1 MIRFVLFLA
10 QIGIASIALA
20 QPITLDKVVA
30 QVGDNVILLS
40 DIQEQRLQAQ
50 DAKVTVDSTFD
61 CRVLEQIMVTQILV
75 NQAKLDS
82 VVISDEQV
90 DADMENRLRLIQN
103 QMGGRQKLEEFYRMS
118 YGEIKDKF
126 REIIRTNMLADEMR
140 NTITTG
146 LGVTPK
152 EVKSFYESLPADS
165 IPFINMQ
172 LGFQQ
177 IVIYPEI
184 TKEDKKVAMDKI
196 KELRDLIVVKGKS
209 FESIARTY
217 SMDPGSAPMGGKIA
231 ATKGMM
237 VPQFE
242 ATVFKLK
249 PAEISEPIE
258 TEFGYHIIKLI
269 SRSGDDFVC
278 LHILIRPEFSIQTMN
293 KASQRMDSC
302 YRMLKMNELTWDQAV
317 ARYSNDAST
326 RQNKGII
333 TNPRNA
339 SQLWDMED
347 LNEIDQQ
354 IYLLTDAMEAGDI
367 TQPNLYM
374 DFMTRQQGIRI
385 VRLMQRFPAHRANLN
400 DDYALIKQAAEND
413 KRTKILSEWVDGK
426 IGNAYIRIDQD
437 FVDCDFQHKWINRYN
452 NE

>member
-1 MIRFVLFLA
+1 MRIPLLLLSVFFSLVAF
-10 QIGIASIALA
+10 A
-20 QPITLDKVVA
+20 QPGTLDKIVA
-30 QVGDNVILLS
+30 QVGDNIILLS
-40 DIQEQRLQAQ
+40 DIREQRLQAEE
-50 DAKVTVDSTFD
+50 AKIAIDSLFD

-82 VVISDEQV
+82 VVVSDEQV
-90 DADMENRLRLIQN
+90 DSDMENRLRLIQN
-103 QMGGRQKLEEFYRMS
+103 QMGGRQKLEEFYQMTYS
-118 YGEIKDKF
+118 EIKDKF

-140 NTITTG
+140 NTITAG

-152 EVKSFYESLPADS
+152 EVKDFFQKLPNDS
-165 IPFINMQ
+165 VPFINMQ

-184 TKEDKKVAMDKI
+184 TKEDKKIALDRI
-196 KELRDLIVVKGKS
+196 RELRDQIVVQGKT
-209 FESIARTY
+209 FESLARLY

-242 ATVFKLK
+242 ATVFKLR
-249 PAEISEPIE
+249 PDEISEPIE

-269 SRSGDDFVC
+269 SRSGDDFIC
-278 LHILIRPEFSIQTMN
+278 LHILIRPEFSVQTMN

-302 YRMLKMNELTWDQAV
+302 YRMLKLNELTWEQAV

-333 TNPRNA
+333 SNPRNA

-354 IYLLTDAMEAGDI
+354 IYLLTDAMEPGDI
-367 TQPNLYM
+367 TQPSLYM
-374 DFMTRQQGIRI
+374 DFMSRQQGIRI
-385 VRLMQRFPAHRANLN
+385 VRLMQRIPAHKANL
-400 DDYALIKQAAEND
+400 DADYALIKQAAEND
-413 KRTKILSEWVDGK
+413 KKARILSEWVKSK
-426 IGNAYIRIDQD
+426 IGNAYIRLVPEFASCPLQYPWLN
-437 FVDCDFQHKWINRYN
+437 Q
-452 NE
+452 

>member
-1 MIRFVLFLA
+1 MKFVLFLA
-10 QIGIASIALA
+10 QIGIVSIALA

-50 DAKVTVDSTFD
+50 DAKVTVDSSFD

-126 REIIRTNMLADEMR
+126 REIIRTNMLADEMK
-140 NTITTG
+140 NTITMG

-152 EVKSFYESLPADS
+152 EVKSFFESLPADS

-184 TKEDKKVAMDKI
+184 TKEDKKLAMDKI
-196 KELRDLIVVKGKS
+196 KELRDMVVVQKKS

-302 YRMLKMNELTWDQAV
+302 YRMLKMNELTWEQAV

-333 TNPRNA
+333 SNPRTA

-400 DDYALIKQAAEND
+400 DDYTLIKQAAEND
-413 KRTKILSEWVDGK
+413 KRARILTEWVDGK

>member
-1 MIRFVLFLA
+1 MRYPLSGLFILLSYIAQSQPIILDKIAA
-10 QIGIASIALA
+10 QIG
-20 QPITLDKVVA
+20 
-30 QVGDNVILLS
+30 DNIILLS
-40 DIQEQRLQAQ
+40 DLKIQEMQAKE
-50 DAKVTVDSTFD
+50 AKVDVDSNFD
-61 CRVLEQIMVTQILV
+61 CRLLEDLMVEQILV

-82 VVISDEQV
+82 VIISDEAV
-90 DADMENRLRLIQN
+90 DSDMENRLRLIQQ
-103 QMGGRQKLEEFYRMS
+103 QMGGRTKLEEFYGMTYS
-118 YGEIKDKF
+118 EIKNKF
-126 REIIRTNMLADEMR
+126 RESIRSKMLADEMR
-140 NTITTG
+140 NIVTSG

-152 EVKSFYESLPADS
+152 EVTSFFNNLPKDS

-184 TKEDKKVAMDKI
+184 TKEDKKLAFDKLVG
-196 KELRDLIVVKGKS
+196 LRDDIVKKDKS
-209 FESIARTY
+209 FESIARLY
-217 SMDPGSAPMGGKIA
+217 SMDPSSAPLGGKIA

-249 PAEISEPIE
+249 PNEVSEIIE

-269 SRSGDDFVC
+269 SRSGEDFIC
-278 LHILIRPEFSIQTMN
+278 LHILIRPEFSITAVN
-293 KASQRMDSC
+293 RASQRMDSC
-302 YRMLKMNELTWDQAV
+302 YRMLKLKEMTWDQAV
-317 ARYSNDAST
+317 SMYSNDAQT
-326 RQNKGII
+326 KQNKGTI

-339 SQLWDMED
+339 SQMWDMSD

-354 IYLLTDAMEAGDI
+354 IYLLTDAMNEGDI

-385 VRLMQRFPAHRANLN
+385 VRLMKRFPAHTANLN

-413 KRTKILSEWVDGK
+413 KRVRILNEWVDSK
-426 IGNAYIRIDQD
+426 LGNAFIR
-437 FVDCDFQHKWINRYN
+437 VDDEFKNCNFQHNWINQKN
-452 NE
+452 

>member
-1 MIRFVLFLA
+1 MRIPLLLLSVFF
-10 QIGIASIALA
+10 SFIALA
-20 QPITLDKVVA
+20 QPGTLDKIVA
-30 QVGDNVILLS
+30 QVGDNIILLS
-40 DIQEQRLQAQ
+40 DIREQRLQAEE
-50 DAKVTVDSTFD
+50 AKVAIDSSFD

-82 VVISDEQV
+82 VVVSDEQV

-103 QMGGRQKLEEFYRMS
+103 QMGGRQKLEEFYRMT
-118 YGEIKDKF
+118 YNEIKDKF

-140 NTITTG
+140 NTITAG

-152 EVKSFYESLPADS
+152 EVKDFFQNLPNDS
-165 IPFINMQ
+165 VPFINMQ

-184 TKEDKKVAMDKI
+184 TKEDKKIALDRI
-196 KELRDLIVVKGKS
+196 RELRDQIVVQGKS
-209 FESIARTY
+209 FESLARLY

-242 ATVFKLK
+242 ATVFKLR
-249 PAEISEPIE
+249 PDEISEPIE

-269 SRSGDDFVC
+269 SRSGDDFMC
-278 LHILIRPEFSIQTMN
+278 LHILIRPEFSVQTMN

-302 YRMLKMNELTWDQAV
+302 YRMLKLNELTWEQAV

-333 TNPRNA
+333 SNPRNA

-354 IYLLTDAMEAGDI
+354 IYLLTDAMEPGNI
-367 TQPNLYM
+367 TQPSLYM
-374 DFMTRQQGIRI
+374 DFMSRQQGIRI
-385 VRLMQRFPAHRANLN
+385 VRLMQRIPAHKANL
-400 DDYALIKQAAEND
+400 DADYALIKQAAEND
-413 KRTKILSEWVDGK
+413 KKARILSEWVKSK
-426 IGNAYIRIDQD
+426 IGNAYIRLVPEFASCPLQYPWLN
-437 FVDCDFQHKWINRYN
+437 Q
-452 NE
+452 

>member
-1 MIRFVLFLA
+1 MRIPLLLLSVFF
-10 QIGIASIALA
+10 SFIALA
-20 QPITLDKVVA
+20 QPGTLDKIVA
-30 QVGDNVILLS
+30 QVGDNIILLS
-40 DIQEQRLQAQ
+40 DIREQRLQAEE
-50 DAKVTVDSTFD
+50 AKVAIDSSFD

-82 VVISDEQV
+82 VVVSDEQV

-103 QMGGRQKLEEFYRMS
+103 QMGGRQKLEEFYRMT
-118 YGEIKDKF
+118 YNEIKDKF

-140 NTITTG
+140 NTITAG

-152 EVKSFYESLPADS
+152 EVKDFFQNLPNDS
-165 IPFINMQ
+165 VPFINMQ

-184 TKEDKKVAMDKI
+184 TKEDKKIALDRI
-196 KELRDLIVVKGKS
+196 RELRDQIVVQGKA
-209 FESIARTY
+209 FESLARLY

-242 ATVFKLK
+242 ATVFKLR
-249 PAEISEPIE
+249 PDEISEPIE

-269 SRSGDDFVC
+269 SRSGDDFMC

-302 YRMLKMNELTWDQAV
+302 YRMLKLNELTWEQAV

-333 TNPRNA
+333 SNPRNA

-354 IYLLTDAMEAGDI
+354 IYLLTDAMEPGDI
-367 TQPNLYM
+367 TQPSLYM
-374 DFMTRQQGIRI
+374 DFMSRQQGIRI
-385 VRLMQRFPAHRANLN
+385 VRLMQRIPAHKANL
-400 DDYALIKQAAEND
+400 DADYALIKQAAEND
-413 KRTKILSEWVDGK
+413 KKARILSEWVK
-426 IGNAYIRIDQD
+426 RNIGNAYIRLVPEFASCPLQYPWLN
-437 FVDCDFQHKWINRYN
+437 Q
-452 NE
+452 

>member
-1 MIRFVLFLA
+1 MRIPLLLLSVFFSLVAF
-10 QIGIASIALA
+10 A
-20 QPITLDKVVA
+20 QPGTLDKIVA
-30 QVGDNVILLS
+30 QVGDNIILLS
-40 DIQEQRLQAQ
+40 DIREQRLQAEE
-50 DAKVTVDSTFD
+50 AKIAIDSLFD

-82 VVISDEQV
+82 VVVSDEQV
-90 DADMENRLRLIQN
+90 DSDMENRLRLIQN
-103 QMGGRQKLEEFYRMS
+103 QMGGRQKLEEFYQMTYS
-118 YGEIKDKF
+118 EIKDKF

-140 NTITTG
+140 NTITAG

-152 EVKSFYESLPADS
+152 EVKDFFQKLPNDS
-165 IPFINMQ
+165 VPFINMQ

-184 TKEDKKVAMDKI
+184 TKEDKKIALDRI
-196 KELRDLIVVKGKS
+196 RELRDQIVVQGKT
-209 FESIARTY
+209 FESLARLY

-242 ATVFKLK
+242 ATVFKLR
-249 PAEISEPIE
+249 PDEISEPIE

-269 SRSGDDFVC
+269 SRSGDDFIC
-278 LHILIRPEFSIQTMN
+278 LHILIRPEFSVQTMN

-302 YRMLKMNELTWDQAV
+302 YRMLKLNELTWEQAV

-333 TNPRNA
+333 YNPRNA

-354 IYLLTDAMEAGDI
+354 IYLLTDAMEPGDI
-367 TQPNLYM
+367 TQPSLYM
-374 DFMTRQQGIRI
+374 DFMSRQQGIRI
-385 VRLMQRFPAHRANLN
+385 VRLMQRIPAHKANL
-400 DDYALIKQAAEND
+400 DADYALIKQAAEND
-413 KRTKILSEWVDGK
+413 KKARILSEWVKSK
-426 IGNAYIRIDQD
+426 IGNAYIRLVPEFASCPLQYPWLN
-437 FVDCDFQHKWINRYN
+437 Q
-452 NE
+452 

>member
-1 MIRFVLFLA
+1 MRIPLLLLSVFF
-10 QIGIASIALA
+10 SFIALA
-20 QPITLDKVVA
+20 QPGTLDKIVA
-30 QVGDNVILLS
+30 QVGDNIILLS
-40 DIQEQRLQAQ
+40 DIREQRLQAEE
-50 DAKVTVDSTFD
+50 AKVAIDSSFD

-82 VVISDEQV
+82 VVVSDEQV
-90 DADMENRLRLIQN
+90 DSDMENRLRLIQN
-103 QMGGRQKLEEFYRMS
+103 QMGGRQKLEEFYRMT
-118 YGEIKDKF
+118 YNEIKDKF

-140 NTITTG
+140 NTITAG

-152 EVKSFYESLPADS
+152 EVKDFFQNLPNDS
-165 IPFINMQ
+165 VPFINMQ

-184 TKEDKKVAMDKI
+184 TKEDKKIALDRI
-196 KELRDLIVVKGKS
+196 RELRDQIVVQGKS
-209 FESIARTY
+209 FESLARLY

-242 ATVFKLK
+242 ATVFKLR
-249 PAEISEPIE
+249 PDEISEPIE

-269 SRSGDDFVC
+269 SRSGDDFMC
-278 LHILIRPEFSIQTMN
+278 LHILIRPEFSVQTMN

-302 YRMLKMNELTWDQAV
+302 YRMLKLNELTWEQAV

-333 TNPRNA
+333 SNPRNA

-354 IYLLTDAMEAGDI
+354 IYLLTDAMEPGNI
-367 TQPNLYM
+367 TQPSLYM
-374 DFMTRQQGIRI
+374 DFMSRQQGIRI
-385 VRLMQRFPAHRANLN
+385 VRLMQRIPAHKANL
-400 DDYALIKQAAEND
+400 DADYALIKQAAEND
-413 KRTKILSEWVDGK
+413 KKARILSEWVKSK
-426 IGNAYIRIDQD
+426 IGNAYIRLVPEFASCPLQYPWLN
-437 FVDCDFQHKWINRYN
+437 Q
-452 NE
+452 

>member
-1 MIRFVLFLA
+1 MKFVLFLA
-10 QIGIASIALA
+10 QIGIVSIALA

-61 CRVLEQIMVTQILV
+61 CRVLDQIMVTQILV

-140 NTITTG
+140 NTITMG

-152 EVKSFYESLPADS
+152 EVKSFFESLPADS

-184 TKEDKKVAMDKI
+184 TKEDKKLAMDKI
-196 KELRDLIVVKGKS
+196 KELRDLVVVQGKS

-278 LHILIRPEFSIQTMN
+278 LHILIRPEFGIQTMN

-326 RQNKGII
+326 RQNKGTI

-374 DFMTRQQGIRI
+374 DFMTREQGIRI

-413 KRTKILSEWVDGK
+413 KRARILSEWVDGK

>member
-1 MIRFVLFLA
+1 MRLPFL
-10 QIGIASIALA
+10 ICFFGSSLLALS
-20 QPITLDKVVA
+20 QPITLDKIVA
-30 QVGDNVILLS
+30 QVGDNIILLS
-40 DIQEQRLQAQ
+40 DIQEQRFQAEE
-50 DAKVTVDSTFD
+50 AKVTIDSSFD
-61 CRVLEQIMVTQILV
+61 CRVLEQIMVNQLLV

-82 VVISDEQV
+82 VVVSDEQV
-90 DADMENRLRLIQN
+90 DADMENRLRVIQN
-103 QMGGRQKLEEFYRMS
+103 QMGGRQKLEEFYRMT
-118 YGEIKDKF
+118 YNEIKDKF

-140 NTITTG
+140 NTITSG

-152 EVKSFYESLPADS
+152 EVGDFFNKLPTDS

-172 LGFQQ
+172 LGFQHV
-177 IVIYPEI
+177 VIYPEI
-184 TKEDKKVAMDKI
+184 TKEDKKLALDKI
-196 KELRDLIVVKGKS
+196 KELRDMVLVQGKS

-237 VPQFE
+237 VPRFE

-269 SRSGDDFVC
+269 SRSGDDFVG

-302 YRMLKMNELTWDQAV
+302 YRMLKMNELTWEQAV

-333 TNPRNA
+333 SNPRTA

-367 TQPNLYM
+367 TQPSLYM
-374 DFMTRQQGIRI
+374 DYMTRQQGIRI
-385 VRLMQRFPAHRANLN
+385 VRLMQRVPAHKANLT

-413 KRTKILSEWVDGK
+413 KRASILSQWVASK

-437 FVDCDFQHKWINRYN
+437 FAACTFEHKWIKPNN

>member
-1 MIRFVLFLA
+1 MRIPLLLLSVFF
-10 QIGIASIALA
+10 SFIALA
-20 QPITLDKVVA
+20 QPGTLDKIVA
-30 QVGDNVILLS
+30 QVGDNIILLS
-40 DIQEQRLQAQ
+40 DIREQRLQAEE
-50 DAKVTVDSTFD
+50 AKVAIDSSFD

-82 VVISDEQV
+82 VVVSDEQV

-103 QMGGRQKLEEFYRMS
+103 QMGGRQKLEEFYRMT
-118 YGEIKDKF
+118 YNEIKDKF

-140 NTITTG
+140 NTITAG

-152 EVKSFYESLPADS
+152 EVKDFFQNLPNDS
-165 IPFINMQ
+165 VPFINMQ

-184 TKEDKKVAMDKI
+184 TKEDKKIALDRI
-196 KELRDLIVVKGKS
+196 RELRDQIVVQGKA
-209 FESIARTY
+209 FESLARLY

-242 ATVFKLK
+242 ATVFKLR
-249 PAEISEPIE
+249 PDEISEPIE

-269 SRSGDDFVC
+269 SRSGDDFMC

-302 YRMLKMNELTWDQAV
+302 YRMLKLNELTWEQAV

-333 TNPRNA
+333 SNPRNA

-354 IYLLTDAMEAGDI
+354 IYLLTDAMEPGDI
-367 TQPNLYM
+367 TQPSLYM
-374 DFMTRQQGIRI
+374 DFMSRQQGIRI
-385 VRLMQRFPAHRANLN
+385 VRLMQRIPAHKANL
-400 DDYALIKQAAEND
+400 DADYALIKQAAEND
-413 KRTKILSEWVDGK
+413 KKARILSEWVKSK
-426 IGNAYIRIDQD
+426 IGNAYIRLVPEFASCPLQYPWLN
-437 FVDCDFQHKWINRYN
+437 Q
-452 NE
+452 

>member
-1 MIRFVLFLA
+1 MRIPLLLLSVFFSLVAF
-10 QIGIASIALA
+10 A
-20 QPITLDKVVA
+20 QPGTLDKIVA
-30 QVGDNVILLS
+30 QVGDNIILLS
-40 DIQEQRLQAQ
+40 DIREQRLQAEE
-50 DAKVTVDSTFD
+50 AKIAIDSLFD

-82 VVISDEQV
+82 VVVSDEQV
-90 DADMENRLRLIQN
+90 DSDMENRLRLIQN
-103 QMGGRQKLEEFYRMS
+103 QMGGRQKLEEFYQMTYS
-118 YGEIKDKF
+118 EIKDKF

-140 NTITTG
+140 NTITAG

-152 EVKSFYESLPADS
+152 EVKDFFQKLPNDS
-165 IPFINMQ
+165 VPFINMQ

-184 TKEDKKVAMDKI
+184 TKEDKKIALDRI
-196 KELRDLIVVKGKS
+196 RELRDQIVVQGKT
-209 FESIARTY
+209 FESLARLY

-242 ATVFKLK
+242 ATVFKLR
-249 PAEISEPIE
+249 PDEISEPIE

-269 SRSGDDFVC
+269 SRSGDDFIC
-278 LHILIRPEFSIQTMN
+278 LHILIRPEFSVQTMN

-302 YRMLKMNELTWDQAV
+302 YRMLKLNELTWEQAV

-333 TNPRNA
+333 SNPRNA

-354 IYLLTDAMEAGDI
+354 IYLLTDAMEPGDI
-367 TQPNLYM
+367 TQPSLYM
-374 DFMTRQQGIRI
+374 DFMSRQQGIRI
-385 VRLMQRFPAHRANLN
+385 VRLMQRIPAHKANL
-400 DDYALIKQAAEND
+400 DADYALIKQAAEND
-413 KRTKILSEWVDGK
+413 KKARILSEWVKSK
-426 IGNAYIRIDQD
+426 IGNSYIRLVPEFASCPLQYPWLN
-437 FVDCDFQHKWINRYN
+437 Q
-452 NE
+452 

>member
-1 MIRFVLFLA
+1 MMKFVLFLA
-10 QIGIASIALA
+10 QIGIVSIALA

-61 CRVLEQIMVTQILV
+61 CRVLDQIMVTQILV

-140 NTITTG
+140 NTITMG

-152 EVKSFYESLPADS
+152 EVKSFFESLPADS

-184 TKEDKKVAMDKI
+184 TKEDKKLAMDKI
-196 KELRDLIVVKGKS
+196 KELRDMVVVQKKS

-302 YRMLKMNELTWDQAV
+302 YRMLKMNELTWEQAV
-317 ARYSNDAST
+317 AKYSNDAST

-333 TNPRNA
+333 SNPRTA

-400 DDYALIKQAAEND
+400 DDYTLIKQAAEND
-413 KRTKILSEWVDGK
+413 KRARILTEWVDGK

>member
-1 MIRFVLFLA
+1 MRIPLLLLSVFFSLVAF
-10 QIGIASIALA
+10 A
-20 QPITLDKVVA
+20 QPGTLDKIVA
-30 QVGDNVILLS
+30 QVGDNIILLS
-40 DIQEQRLQAQ
+40 DIREQRLQAEE
-50 DAKVTVDSTFD
+50 AKIAIDSLFD

-82 VVISDEQV
+82 VVVSDEQV
-90 DADMENRLRLIQN
+90 DSDMENRLRLIQN
-103 QMGGRQKLEEFYRMS
+103 QMGGRQKLEEFYQMTYS
-118 YGEIKDKF
+118 EIKDKF

-140 NTITTG
+140 NTITAG

-152 EVKSFYESLPADS
+152 EVKDFFQKLPNDS
-165 IPFINMQ
+165 VPFINMQ

-184 TKEDKKVAMDKI
+184 TKEDKKIALDRI
-196 KELRDLIVVKGKS
+196 RELRDQIVVQGKT
-209 FESIARTY
+209 FESLARLY

-242 ATVFKLK
+242 ATVFKLR
-249 PAEISEPIE
+249 PDEISEPIE

-269 SRSGDDFVC
+269 SRSGDDFIC
-278 LHILIRPEFSIQTMN
+278 LHILIRPEFSVQTMN

-302 YRMLKMNELTWDQAV
+302 YRMLKLNELTWEQAV

-333 TNPRNA
+333 SNPRNA

-354 IYLLTDAMEAGDI
+354 IYLLTDAMEPGDI
-367 TQPNLYM
+367 TQPSLYM
-374 DFMTRQQGIRI
+374 DYMSRQQGIRI
-385 VRLMQRFPAHRANLN
+385 VRLMQRIPAHKANL
-400 DDYALIKQAAEND
+400 DADYALIKQAAEND
-413 KRTKILSEWVDGK
+413 KKARILSEWVKSK
-426 IGNAYIRIDQD
+426 IGNAYIRLVPEFASCPLQYPWLN
-437 FVDCDFQHKWINRYN
+437 Q
-452 NE
+452 

>member
-1 MIRFVLFLA
+1 MRIPLLLLSVFF
-10 QIGIASIALA
+10 SFIALA
-20 QPITLDKVVA
+20 QPGTLDKIVA
-30 QVGDNVILLS
+30 QVGDNIILLS
-40 DIQEQRLQAQ
+40 DIREQRLQAEE
-50 DAKVTVDSTFD
+50 AKVAIDSSFD

-82 VVISDEQV
+82 VVVSDEQV
-90 DADMENRLRLIQN
+90 DSDMENRLRLIQN
-103 QMGGRQKLEEFYRMS
+103 QMGGRQKLEEFYRMT
-118 YGEIKDKF
+118 YNEIKDKF
-126 REIIRTNMLADEMR
+126 REIIRSNMLADEMR
-140 NTITTG
+140 NTITAG

-152 EVKSFYESLPADS
+152 EVKDFFQNLPNDS
-165 IPFINMQ
+165 VPFINMQ

-184 TKEDKKVAMDKI
+184 TKEDKKIALDRI
-196 KELRDLIVVKGKS
+196 RELRDQIVVQGKS
-209 FESIARTY
+209 FESLARLY

-242 ATVFKLK
+242 ATVFKLR
-249 PAEISEPIE
+249 PDEISEPIE

-269 SRSGDDFVC
+269 SRSGDDFMC
-278 LHILIRPEFSIQTMN
+278 LHILIRPEFSVQTMN

-302 YRMLKMNELTWDQAV
+302 YRMLKLNELTWEQAV

-333 TNPRNA
+333 SNPRNA

-354 IYLLTDAMEAGDI
+354 IYLLTDAMEPGNI
-367 TQPNLYM
+367 TQPSLYM
-374 DFMTRQQGIRI
+374 DFMSRQQGIRI
-385 VRLMQRFPAHRANLN
+385 VRLMQRIPAHKANL
-400 DDYALIKQAAEND
+400 DADYALIKQAAEND
-413 KRTKILSEWVDGK
+413 KKARILSEWVKSK
-426 IGNAYIRIDQD
+426 IGNAYIRLVPEFASCPLQYPWLN
-437 FVDCDFQHKWINRYN
+437 Q
-452 NE
+452 

>member
-1 MIRFVLFLA
+1 MRIPLLLLSVFF
-10 QIGIASIALA
+10 SFIALA
-20 QPITLDKVVA
+20 QPGTLDKIVA
-30 QVGDNVILLS
+30 QVGDNIILLS
-40 DIQEQRLQAQ
+40 DIQEQRLQAEE
-50 DAKVTVDSTFD
+50 AKVAIDSSFD

-82 VVISDEQV
+82 VVVSDEQV

-103 QMGGRQKLEEFYRMS
+103 QMGGRQKLEEFYRMA
-118 YGEIKDKF
+118 YNEIKDKF

-140 NTITTG
+140 NTITAG

-152 EVKSFYESLPADS
+152 EVKDFFQKLPNDS
-165 IPFINMQ
+165 VPFINMQ

-184 TKEDKKVAMDKI
+184 TKEDKKIALERI
-196 KELRDLIVVKGKS
+196 RELRDQIVVQGKA
-209 FESIARTY
+209 FESLARLY

-242 ATVFKLK
+242 ATVFKLR
-249 PAEISEPIE
+249 PDEISEPIE

-269 SRSGDDFVC
+269 SRSGDDFMC
-278 LHILIRPEFSIQTMN
+278 LHILIRPEFSVQTMN

-302 YRMLKMNELTWDQAV
+302 YRMLKLNELTWEQAV

-333 TNPRNA
+333 SNPRNA

-354 IYLLTDAMEAGDI
+354 IYLLTDAMDPGDI
-367 TQPNLYM
+367 TQPSLYM
-374 DFMTRQQGIRI
+374 DFMSRQQGIRI
-385 VRLMQRFPAHRANLN
+385 VRLMQRIPAHKANL
-400 DDYALIKQAAEND
+400 DADYALIKQAAEND
-413 KRTKILSEWVDGK
+413 KKARILSEWVKSK
-426 IGNAYIRIDQD
+426 IGNAYIRLVPEFASCPLQYPWLN
-437 FVDCDFQHKWINRYN
+437 Q
-452 NE
+452 